1 MKKLLLTLAGAIALT
16 FSASATEPI
25 TTDFFNVE
33 GFSDPGN
40 TPVSKTID
48 GVNYTFMGSYVST
61 YTDKT
66 TGQVTDSYL
75 FIKGKTTKG
84 AYFTVELP
92 FDCSKI
98 VLTTTKGCSTN
109 AKSAVN
115 FYAGE
120 TKLTTTVLNAQNAE
134 FTFLVPEANATK
146 GTVYKFE
153 SNTASYNQ
161 QVQKITF
168 YPVTSEASISIDD
181 KILSFVTVLNGEQT
195 LSFKANASNISGDL
209 TVTSSNPAFT
219 IEKST
224 VTADEA
230 AEGISVTFKGTSTD
244 VTEGTIT
251 VAAGTVSAEIDVEG
265 FAVDHAGTESDPL
278 TVSDVLTMNNLNAG
292 PFYVV
297 GTIGD
302 LCAANAK
309 DGMVTEV
316 ADASKNGKTNIILK
330 EGDKMIGVALPTG
343 ESRDKLNIVDNPTNA
358 GKTVVILGSLEAYF
372 SAPGVKNAQY
382 VSGLGETG
390 IDNITADSNATTEYY
405 NLQGVRV
412 ANPENGLYIRRQGN
426 TVTKV
431 FVK

>member
-1 MKKLLLTLAGAIALT
+1 M
-16 FSASATEPI
+16 
-25 TTDFFNVE
+25 
-33 GFSDPGN
+33 
-40 TPVSKTID
+40 
-48 GVNYTFMGSYVST
+48 
-61 YTDKT
+61 
-66 TGQVTDSYL
+66 
-75 FIKGKTTKG
+75 
-84 AYFTVELP
+84 
-92 FDCSKI
+92 
-98 VLTTTKGCSTN
+98 
-109 AKSAVN
+109 
-115 FYAGE
+115 
-120 TKLTTTVLNAQNAE
+120 
-134 FTFLVPEANATK
+134 
-146 GTVYKFE
+146 
-153 SNTASYNQ
+153 
-161 QVQKITF
+161 
-168 YPVTSEASISIDD
+168 
-181 KILSFVTVLNGEQT
+181 
-195 LSFKANASNISGDL
+195 
-209 TVTSSNPAFT
+209 
-219 IEKST
+219 
-224 VTADEA
+224 
-230 AEGISVTFKGTSTD
+230 
-244 VTEGTIT
+244 TEGTIT

-390 IDNITADSNATTEYY
+390 IDNITADSNATAEYY